1 MAEIASVPV
10 TVTTTTAPPKPGYLT
25 TEFYGAWAAKIFG
38 ALLTSGLLADGS
50 LAMRI
55 TGAAVFILAQLG
67 YTWSRTAV
75 KTAVMLLLV
84 GALAPPQMACGPTA
98 KHVEVTAGHA
108 VVDCAETEARAQAV
122 NVMTPVVQAVIQG
135 STSADGKLI
144 DTAPIKSALGKLTKD
159 TLYTEAWIIL
169 SCAAKTAFA
178 ALTHP
183 APARSASVAA
193 LSVIDPTA
201 IAKAEADVMAAIAP
215 GVQFQLGRGPTSM
228 LDHTDPDLLA
238 RDLMFCNSDCSVDRT
253 CSEGTSCNKCVG
265 GRCTTA
271 VPVQPEPM
279 IATLSPGLSDHP

>member
-10 TVTTTTAPPKPGYLT
+10 TVTTTTAPPKPGYKT
-25 TEFYGAWAAKIFG
+25 TEFGLNLAAAVVG
-38 ALLTSGLLADGS
+38 ALLASGLLTDGS
-50 LAMRI
+50 TYARIAGMAAM
-55 TGAAVFILAQLG
+55 LLSSLG

-84 GALAPPQMACGPTA
+84 GVLAPPQMACGPTA

-159 TLYTEAWIIL
+159 TLYTEAWTIL

-183 APARSASVAA
+183 APVQPGAPAA
-193 LSVIDPTA
+193 APFVVDPA
-201 IAKAEADVMAAIAP
+201 AVAKAEADVMATIAP
-215 GVQFQLGRGPTSM
+215 G
-228 LDHTDPDLLA
+228 A
-238 RDLMFCNSDCSVDRT
+238 RFAL
-253 CSEGTSCNKCVG
+253 
-265 GRCTTA
+265 A
-271 VPVQPEPM
+271 VP
-279 IATLSPGLSDHP
+279 

>member
-1 MAEIASVPV
+1 MAAIDVPV
-10 TVTTTTAPPKPGYLT
+10 TITTTSVPSKPGWRT
-25 TEFYGAWAAKIFG
+25 TEFYGAWAAKILG

-75 KTAVMLLLV
+75 KTAAAILLV
-84 GALAPPQMACGPTA
+84 GALAPAQMACGSTA

-122 NVMTPVVQAVIQG
+122 SVMTPVVQAVIQG

-159 TLYTEAWIIL
+159 TLYSEAWTIL

-178 ALTHP
+178 TLTHP
-183 APARSASVAA
+183 APVQPGAPAA
-193 LSVIDPTA
+193 APFVMDPA
-201 IAKAEADVMAAIAP
+201 AVAKAETDVMAAIAP
-215 GVQFQLGRGPTSM
+215 G
-228 LDHTDPDLLA
+228 A
-238 RDLMFCNSDCSVDRT
+238 RFAL
-253 CSEGTSCNKCVG
+253 
-265 GRCTTA
+265 A
-271 VPVQPEPM
+271 VP
-279 IATLSPGLSDHP
+279 